1 MTTGREEKPN
11 AVDVLLVVPPF
22 RSIVRPA
29 LGVSQMQSVLRATD
43 IRSRIL
49 YLNLAFADIV
59 GAHLHERI
67 AARYQLALG
76 DFMFSCVVFERP
88 PEDAER
94 YVDDVFLRGG
104 HGLALAD
111 VLPKK
116 NAVRMVR
123 EMTALAREF
132 TANAVDEI
140 LAARPRLVGFTSSYQ
155 ENMACI
161 ALAKELKAR
170 APDVVTVM
178 GGANCQ
184 GVMGE
189 ELLAR
194 FPCIDFVGN
203 GECDLALRELARAVL
218 DRRAPGQIA
227 GIVSRGAAPGGGRA
241 AKLTQEE
248 FEALPVPDFS
258 DYFDQ
263 LRRCACAETVVP
275 GLVLE
280 TSRGCWWGSKQ
291 QCRFCGLNGS
301 HLDFR
306 SRSPGRVLSEIREQT
321 SRHGV
326 RSIEVVDNI
335 VDMAFFRT
343 LFPRLAAEPQGRFFW
358 ETGGSLTRE
367 QVQLLADAGVTHIQA
382 GIESLSDRSLKLMN
396 KPTSA
401 ARNIQT
407 LKWSAGS
414 GVNVLWSHLFGVPGE
429 DGVEVEQLARLV
441 ECIHHLKPPSAAHIV
456 RIQRFSRYFES
467 PAEYGFE
474 GARPASFYTHIY
486 AGFPPESLSRLAYHF
501 DHESRRT
508 VRDSGAFRRLDECV
522 NVWRKAWRRSRLL
535 AFPRGDALVV
545 VDTRPCARKWRRRL
559 RGAER
564 EVLEFCDKARTR
576 DEVGARVP
584 GCDGALDALVHD
596 RLVVAV
602 GEQYLSLPV
611 ILDAGK
617 RPGRIRGRMPGGH
630 LKRPGAGDVVRLLR
644 RMRVSGPRLGIS
656 MLRNAPALMSWAA
669 AGASA
674 YVMDRIARA
683 LSR

>member
-1 MTTGREEKPN
+1 MTTGRMAVANE
-11 AVDVLLVVPPF
+11 VDVLLVVPPF

-29 LGVSQMQSVLRATD
+29 LGVSQMQSVLRAAD

-67 AARYQLALG
+67 AARYQFALG

-88 PEDAER
+88 PEDVER
-94 YVDDVFLRGG
+94 YVEDVLLRGG
-104 HGLALAD
+104 HGFALAD

-123 EMTALAREF
+123 EMVAIAREF
-132 TANAVDEI
+132 TARAADEI

-155 ENMACI
+155 ENMACL
-161 ALAKELKAR
+161 AFAKELKAR

-194 FPCIDFVGN
+194 FACLDYIGN
-203 GECDLALRELARAVL
+203 GECDLALGELARAVL
-218 DRRAPGQIA
+218 AGRTPGPIA
-227 GIVSRGAAPGGGRA
+227 GIVSRDAAPGGVGA

-263 LRRCACAETVVP
+263 LRLCACAEKVVP

-306 SRSPGRVLSEIREQT
+306 SRSPERVLSEIREQT

-382 GIESLSDRSLKLMN
+382 GIESLSDGSLKLMN

-429 DGVEVEQLARLV
+429 DEAEVERLAKLI

-456 RIQRFSRYFES
+456 RLQRFSRYFES

-474 GARPASFYTHIY
+474 GARPASFYRHVY
-486 AGFPPESLSRLAYHF
+486 AGFAPGSLSRLAYHF
-501 DHESRRT
+501 DHESRQT
-508 VRDSGAFRRLDECV
+508 VRASAAFRRLDACV
-522 NVWRKAWRRSRLL
+522 IAWRKAWRRSRLL
-535 AFPRGDALVV
+535 AFSRADALVV
-545 VDTRPCARKWRRRL
+545 VDTRPCAPTWRRRL
-559 RGAER
+559 QGAER

-576 DEVGARVP
+576 DEVSARVP
-584 GCDGALDALVHD
+584 GHDGVLDALVRE
-596 RLVVAV
+596 RLIVAV
-602 GEQYLSLPV
+602 GDQYVSLPV
-611 ILDAGK
+611 ILDAGAQ
-617 RPGRIRGRMPGGH
+617 PGKIRGRMPGGH
-630 LKRPGAGDVVRLLR
+630 LKRPCAGDVLRMLR

-656 MLRNAPALMSWAA
+656 MVRNAPALVSWAA
-669 AGASA
+669 AGAAA
-674 YVMDRIARA
+674 YVMGKIARA